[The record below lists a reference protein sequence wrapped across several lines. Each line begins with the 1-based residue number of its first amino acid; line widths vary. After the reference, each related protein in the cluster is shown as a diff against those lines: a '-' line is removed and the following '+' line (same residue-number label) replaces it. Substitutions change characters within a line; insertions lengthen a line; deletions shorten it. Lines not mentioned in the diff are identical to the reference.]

1 MQKCRRY
8 HKMPSVFLPLCMKEV
23 DRIKEFCITAVMAYA
38 SAVDINR
45 RQFPNVCQLMLIAIY
60 FIEFNISN
68 LWGAITAIPFF
79 IASCKTDKM
88 GMGDSKAVL
97 LLGGLIGINKM
108 LLTVIAGCIIFIV
121 YGLAAGKRKGE
132 KELPFIP
139 SLTLGYITEVLIFE
153 IFRCV

>member
-1 MQKCRRY
+1 MSEDAVY
-8 HKMPSVFLPLCMKEV
+8 IFAFTKEA
-23 DRIKEFCITAVMAYA
+23 DRIKEFCITAVMVYA
-38 SAVDINR
+38 SVVDIEK
-45 RQFPNVCQLMLIAIY
+45 RQFPNVCQLLLIAIY

-79 IASCKTDKM
+79 IASFKTDKM

-108 LLTVIAGCIIFIV
+108 LPTVIAGCIIFIV
-121 YGLAAGKRKGE
+121 YGLVAGKRKGE

>member
-1 MQKCRRY
+1 MSEDAVY
-8 HKMPSVFLPLCMKEV
+8 IFAFVKEA
-23 DRIKEFCITAVMAYA
+23 DRIKEFCITAVMVYA
-38 SAVDINR
+38 SAVDIEK

-68 LWGAITAIPFF
+68 LWGAITVIPFF
-79 IASCKTDKM
+79 IASFKTDKM

-108 LLTVIAGCIIFIV
+108 LPTVIAGCIIFIV

>member
-1 MQKCRRY
+1 
-8 HKMPSVFLPLCMKEV
+8 MKEA
-23 DRIKEFCITAVMAYA
+23 DRIKEFCITAVMVYA
-38 SAVDINR
+38 SAVDIKK

-108 LLTVIAGCIIFIV
+108 LPTVIAGCIIFIV